1 MCDVVFAGVV
11 SDVVVVV
18 VVVVLVL
25 VSVVDIV
32 VVAAVVVDVLLLIG
46 CESRSGSD
54 RPCACLDAIGVG
66 AAGVRRCGL
75 CGCWFR
81 RRIVQMLS
89 ISENVFRTAG
99 LLSFD
104 VN

>member
-11 SDVVVVV
+11 SDMVV

-54 RPCACLDAIGVG
+54 RPCACLDAIGVD
-66 AAGVRRCGL
+66 AAVVRRCGL

-81 RRIVQMLS
+81 RRIIVAAP
-89 ISENVFRTAG
+89 F
-99 LLSFD
+99 
-104 VN
+104 

>member
-1 MCDVVFAGVV
+1 MV
-11 SDVVVVV
+11 SDLVVVV

-25 VSVVDIV
+25 VSVVVIV
-32 VVAAVVVDVLLLIG
+32 VVAGVVVDVLLSLSFG

-89 ISENVFRTAG
+89 ISKKVFRTAG
-99 LLSFD
+99 LLVPS
-104 VN
+104 

>member
-11 SDVVVVV
+11 NDVVV

-54 RPCACLDAIGVG
+54 RLDAFGVD
-66 AAGVRRCGL
+66 AAVARRCGL
-75 CGCWFR
+75 RGCWFR
-81 RRIVQMLS
+81 RSIVPLLL
-89 ISENVFRTAG
+89 IFKTVF
-99 LLSFD
+99 
-104 VN
+104 